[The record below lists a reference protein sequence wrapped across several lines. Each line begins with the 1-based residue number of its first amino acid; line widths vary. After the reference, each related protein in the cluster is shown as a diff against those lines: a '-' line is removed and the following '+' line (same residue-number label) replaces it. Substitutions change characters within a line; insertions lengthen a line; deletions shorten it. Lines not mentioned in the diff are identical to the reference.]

1 MNINIQDT
9 LVTEYKDPE
18 TGKSYWID
26 RFGSEYEPLDIPGV
40 TMAMGAIDPN
50 AIANLAT
57 SVLGLF
63 KKKEKPTAPGN
74 LQPGAQQV
82 LPVIIQ
88 QPASSNNTMYL
99 VAGGVGLL
107 FVGALIKRLLT

>member
-1 MNINIQDT
+1 MNVNIQDVV
-9 LVTEYKDPE
+9 VTKYEDPE
-18 TGKSYWID
+18 TGESFWID
-26 RFGSEYEPLDIPGV
+26 RFGAEYEPIEIPGV
-40 TMAMGAIDPN
+40 TMGAIDPN

-57 SVLGLF
+57 SVIGLF
-63 KKKEKPTAPGN
+63 QKKQTSTAPGN

-88 QPASSNNTMYL
+88 QPASNNNTMYL

-107 FVGALIKRLLT
+107 VAGVIIKRLFL

>member
-1 MNINIQDT
+1 MNINIQDVV
-9 LVTEYKDPE
+9 VTKYEDPE
-18 TGKSYWID
+18 TGKTYWID

-40 TMAMGAIDPN
+40 TMGAIDPN
-50 AIANLAT
+50 AIANLAA
-57 SVLGLF
+57 SVIGLF
-63 KKKEKPTAPGN
+63 KKKETSTAPAN

-88 QPASSNNTMYL
+88 QPASNNTMHL

-107 FVGALIKRLLT
+107 FAGVLIKKLLY